1 MKQETDKGWHT
12 NFRNV
17 PADQY
22 IIIPSKDMHSL
33 AVNYALDYC
42 FQKKLIYKWQLP
54 IIVVQMVCSSLFLRQ
69 N

>member
-22 IIIPSKDMHSL
+22 IPSKDMHSL

-42 FQKKLIYKWQLP
+42 FQKKLIYK
-54 IIVVQMVCSSLFLRQ
+54 
-69 N
+69 

>member
-33 AVNYALDYC
+33 AVNYAFDYC
-42 FQKKLIYKWQLP
+42 FQKKLIYK
-54 IIVVQMVCSSLFLRQ
+54 
-69 N
+69 